1 MLCLKISFNKGFL
14 GLDSYFFQALFRF
27 GRLYPASKE
36 KDTEHV
42 ISRDCSKSIMYIYN
56 GNNKWGI
63 IYPHGNIWQE
73 EQ

>member
-1 MLCLKISFNKGFL
+1 MLCLKFIAFNKVFL

-27 GRLYPASKE
+27 GKLYPASE
-36 KDTEHV
+36 DTEHL